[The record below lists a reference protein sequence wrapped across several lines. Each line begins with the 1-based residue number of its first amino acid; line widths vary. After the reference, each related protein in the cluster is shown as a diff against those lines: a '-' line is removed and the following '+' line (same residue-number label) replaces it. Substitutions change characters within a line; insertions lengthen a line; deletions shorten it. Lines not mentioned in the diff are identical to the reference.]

1 MPSSAIPPIDGAAA
15 LRQPLRRRT
24 LLTGLAG
31 VAAAVPLGGVLA
43 ETLAG
48 TAAAAGSGYW
58 HTSGRNILDSAGNP
72 VRIAGVNW
80 FGFETSNN
88 VAHGLWARD
97 YKDMLNQ
104 MASLRYN
111 TIRVPYSDD
120 IFKPGA
126 AANSINFFQMNADLQ
141 GLTPLQILDKIVNY
155 AGSIG
160 LRIIL
165 DRHRPDASGQTALW
179 YTSSVPESTWIT
191 NMQALAARYKGN
203 PTVVGID
210 LHNEPHDPATWG
222 SGDTTTDWRL
232 AAQRAGNAI
241 LSENSSLLIFV
252 EGIQTFNGVSDWWGG
267 NLMGVA
273 NFPVQLNVA
282 NRVVYS
288 PHEYATSVAD
298 QPWFHDSTFPN
309 NMPGLWDQKWG
320 YIFNNSTAPVW
331 IGEFGTTLQATV
343 DQQWLAKLVTY
354 MRTGTDSFHWT
365 FWSWNPDSGDTGGIL
380 LDDWKSVNTTKDGDL
395 AGIKSSLFDPVG
407 TPVSIPPTTGGPP
420 SSRPPSTPPSNPP
433 SSRPP
438 SSPPPSSAPPSSP
451 ATGGTGTATLHVDN
465 DWGAGF
471 TATVTVT
478 NTSTRATTAWRVTW
492 AFPGNQTIT
501 NSWNAQVT
509 QTGASVT
516 ANNLSYNG
524 SLAPGAST
532 MFGMQASYSGTNT
545 LPTLSVTLT

>member
-1 MPSSAIPPIDGAAA
+1 
-15 LRQPLRRRT
+15 
-24 LLTGLAG
+24 
-31 VAAAVPLGGVLA
+31 
-43 ETLAG
+43 
-48 TAAAAGSGYW
+48 
-58 HTSGRNILDSAGNP
+58 
-72 VRIAGVNW
+72 
-80 FGFETSNN
+80 
-88 VAHGLWARD
+88 
-97 YKDMLNQ
+97 
-104 MASLRYN
+104 
-111 TIRVPYSDD
+111 
-120 IFKPGA
+120 
-126 AANSINFFQMNADLQ
+126 
-141 GLTPLQILDKIVNY
+141 
-155 AGSIG
+155 
-160 LRIIL
+160 
-165 DRHRPDASGQTALW
+165 
-179 YTSSVPESTWIT
+179 
-191 NMQALAARYKGN
+191 
-203 PTVVGID
+203 
-210 LHNEPHDPATWG
+210 
-222 SGDTTTDWRL
+222 
-232 AAQRAGNAI
+232 
-241 LSENSSLLIFV
+241 
-252 EGIQTFNGVSDWWGG
+252 
-267 NLMGVA
+267 
-273 NFPVQLNVA
+273 
-282 NRVVYS
+282 
-288 PHEYATSVAD
+288 
-298 QPWFHDSTFPN
+298 
-309 NMPGLWDQKWG
+309 
-320 YIFNNSTAPVW
+320 
-331 IGEFGTTLQATV
+331 
-343 DQQWLAKLVTY
+343 

-532 MFGMQASYSGTNT
+532 TFGMQASYSGTNT